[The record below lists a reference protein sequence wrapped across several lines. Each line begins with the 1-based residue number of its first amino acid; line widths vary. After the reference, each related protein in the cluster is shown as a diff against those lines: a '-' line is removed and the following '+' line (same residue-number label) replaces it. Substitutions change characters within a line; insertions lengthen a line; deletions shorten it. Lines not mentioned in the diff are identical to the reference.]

1 MDYPNTGALWT
12 SKNRRNEKAPDMN
25 GNIEIEKD
33 LLLSMIEEAAGQTSV
48 KIKLDGWR
56 KKDKDGNPMVSMKV
70 NTYKKPAES
79 FSGKDPWD
87 D

>member
-1 MDYPNTGALWT
+1 MDYPNTGAIFT
-12 SKNRRNEKAPDMN
+12 AKNRRNDKAPDMF

-33 LLLSMIEEAAGQTSV
+33 LLMTMLKEAAGQTSV

-56 KKDKDGNPMVSMKV
+56 KKDKEGHPMVSLRV
-70 NTYKKPAES
+70 NTYKKPEAVQN
-79 FSGKDPWD
+79 GKDPWD

>member
-1 MDYPNTGALWT
+1 MDYPNTGAIFT
-12 SKNRRNEKAPDMN
+12 SKNRRNEKAPDMF

-33 LLLSMIEEAAGQTSV
+33 LLMTMLNEAAGQTSV

-56 KKDKDGNPMVSMKV
+56 KKDKEGNPMVSLRI
-70 NTYKKPAES
+70 NTYKKPETTQN
-79 FSGKDPWD
+79 GKDPWD